1 MRRVKA
7 CESTACIVRRFAIL
21 FPCIIAA
28 IVALPRCNG
37 EEISTNQP
45 AAEFK
50 VLAWNIWNGGDEAR
64 YAEDE
69 PVKRAKQQAIIDVI
83 QASDADVVAMVET
96 YGSGEAIAKGLG
108 FHFHPR
114 GTNVAILSRW
124 PVAEDVSVYK
134 PFNCVG
140 AIVELPDK
148 RRVAI
153 YSTWIHYVDDI
164 WTDPRS
170 RDGRDAAALLSAD
183 GESRAVEV
191 REILRGIDEQ
201 MAKRPGV
208 PVILAGDFNSN
219 SHLDYVEA
227 AREQYGLVVE
237 WPVTK
242 IVADAGFNDAYRQ
255 CHPKV
260 DRAADRTWSPRFP
273 EQIQDRIDFVF
284 WRGSQLRPVEAK
296 RLDQAKPHWPSDH
309 AAVWAKFAWE

>member
-1 MRRVKA
+1 MLRM
-7 CESTACIVRRFAIL
+7 
-21 FPCIIAA
+21 IA
-28 IVALPRCNG
+28 VALVLLSVVWSSSNRIWADELHATQAVN
-37 EEISTNQP
+37 SLQ
-45 AAEFK
+45 

-69 PVKRAKQQAIIDVI
+69 AVKRAKQQAIVDVI
-83 QASDADVVAMVET
+83 KASGADVVAMVET
-96 YGSGEAIAKGLG
+96 YGSGKAIAAGLG

-114 GTNVAILSRW
+114 GTNVSILSRW
-124 PVAEDVSVYK
+124 PVVEDVSVYE

-148 RRVAI
+148 RRAAV
-153 YSTWIHYVDDI
+153 YSVWIHYVDDI
-164 WTDPRS
+164 WTDPHS
-170 RDGRDAAALLSAD
+170 RDGRDAAELLSAD
-183 GESRAVEV
+183 GEGRQVEIRA
-191 REILRGIDEQ
+191 ILGGIDEE

-219 SHLDYVEA
+219 SHLDYVDA
-227 AREQYGLVVE
+227 SREQYGLVAE

-242 IVADAGFNDAYRQ
+242 LVTDAGFHDAYRV
-255 CHPKV
+255 CRPKI

-284 WRGSQLRPVEAK
+284 WRGKSLRAVDAK
-296 RLDQAKPHWPSDH
+296 RLDQREPQWPSDH

>member
-1 MRRVKA
+1 MHRTV
-7 CESTACIVRRFAIL
+7 V
-21 FPCIIAA
+21 IAL
-28 IVALPRCNG
+28 VALLNAMIASARIRAD
-37 EEISTNQP
+37 ELQAAP
-45 AAEFK
+45 AANSFQ

-64 YAEDE
+64 YAEDMA
-69 PVKRAKQQAIIDVI
+69 VKRAKQQAIVDVI
-83 QASDADVVAMVET
+83 KASGADVVAMVET
-96 YGSGEAIAKGLG
+96 YGSGEAIAAGLG

-114 GTNVAILSRW
+114 GTNVSILSRW
-124 PVAEDVSVYK
+124 PVAEDVSVYE

-148 RRVAI
+148 RRVAV
-153 YSTWIHYVDDI
+153 YSVWIHYVDDI

-170 RDGRDAAALLSAD
+170 RDGRDAAALLTAD
-183 GESRAVEV
+183 GESRQVEI
-191 REILRGIDEQ
+191 RAILRGIDEQ

-219 SHLDYVEA
+219 SHLDYVDA
-227 AREQYGLVVE
+227 ARGQYGVVAE

-242 IVADAGFNDAYRQ
+242 LVADAGFRDAYRE

-260 DRAADRTWSPRFP
+260 DRAADRTWSPRFS

-296 RLDQAKPHWPSDH
+296 RLDQSEPCWPSDH